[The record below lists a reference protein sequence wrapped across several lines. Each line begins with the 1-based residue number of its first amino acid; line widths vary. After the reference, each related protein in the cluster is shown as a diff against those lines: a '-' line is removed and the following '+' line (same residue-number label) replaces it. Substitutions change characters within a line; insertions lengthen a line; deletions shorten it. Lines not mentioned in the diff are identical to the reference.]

1 MGEPAVAATVTPPF
15 SAGQISECIDVVAR
29 G

>member
-15 SAGQISECIDVVAR
+15 SAGQIAERIAVLAR